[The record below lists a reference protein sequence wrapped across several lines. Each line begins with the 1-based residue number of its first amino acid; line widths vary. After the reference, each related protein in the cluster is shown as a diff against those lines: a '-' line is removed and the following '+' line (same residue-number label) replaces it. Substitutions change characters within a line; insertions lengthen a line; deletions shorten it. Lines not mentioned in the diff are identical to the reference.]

1 MATKTWYLN
10 QRTYGTTNYLFLDPN
25 ESDVPSGIN
34 RSDSG
39 WEQGRN
45 SAGDTAWM
53 DNGNEVRQSEFVQS
67 TTAPD
72 FSSFNVDTPTG
83 ISSEFHNIIA
93 AVNPTITGTSGIGIP
108 RTAVMFTVPFNA
120 IVEGESQWTLTLD
133 VAANSRAWPGS
144 AQGRL
149 ILEAYKIYMTDTS
162 GLSVF
167 PTQLGFSETG
177 SDYQVSDTVTGL
189 STNVNNKQTVTLNYT
204 PTGVDPNSGW
214 RLGYW
219 ETYLGT
225 KTEATSRSGFL
236 ALALG
241 WEVVTQIGGGGANN
255 RCDVNILYGTGTNS
269 KLVSAP
275 FRKKVYAAT

>member
-10 QRTYGTTNYLFLDPN
+10 QRTYASTNYLFLDPN

-39 WEQGRN
+39 WNSGRN
-45 SAGDTAWM
+45 NAGNTAWM
-53 DNGNEVRQSEFVQS
+53 DNSTEVARGDFSSS
-67 TTAPD
+67 TTSPD
-72 FSSFNVDTPTG
+72 FSAGNVDTPTG
-83 ISSEFHNIIA
+83 ISSEFHNIVA
-93 AVNPTITGTSGIGIP
+93 NVNPTLTGTSGIGIP

-120 IVEGESQWTLTLD
+120 VVEGGSQWTLTLD

-144 AQGRL
+144 GQGRL

-162 GLSVF
+162 GLTVS
-167 PTQLGFSETG
+167 PTQIELSETG
-177 SDYQVSDTVTGL
+177 LNYQVSSTVTGL
-189 STNVNNKQTVTLNYT
+189 STNVNSKQTLTLNYT
-204 PTGVDPNSGW
+204 PTGVAPNSGW

-219 ETYLGT
+219 ETYIGR
-225 KTEATSRSGFL
+225 KTESTSRSGFL

-241 WEVVTQIGGGGANN
+241 WEIVTSISGGGGNN